1 MDMNKIKEQ
10 RAHAYYV
17 LWETAK
23 ESLANAYEPEE
34 IKAWQSV
41 VVKMER
47 EYHNSSRNAIRGSGA

>member
-1 MDMNKIKEQ
+1 MDMDKIKEQ

-47 EYHNSSRNAIRGSGA
+47 EYHKLLRK